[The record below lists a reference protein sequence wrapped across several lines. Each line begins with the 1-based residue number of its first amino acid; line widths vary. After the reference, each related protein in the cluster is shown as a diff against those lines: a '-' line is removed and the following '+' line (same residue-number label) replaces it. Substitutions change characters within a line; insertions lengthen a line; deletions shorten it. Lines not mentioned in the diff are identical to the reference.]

1 MLSLFPDNVFL
12 VQWLFHFDKLF
23 WWLLHA
29 MHSGI
34 SSDSKENITGSVCLC
49 VGMHL
54 WSQWWLCKLQNVYV
68 FCMHLISWSPDIS
81 RPPAVQGGHAHQTVP
96 PPHPH
101 DVRGIQSICRILPG
115 WGHSC
120 LSHMTCIVMHCKVTW
135 HDQGKAMLWNSILC
149 GHNSHMVFLF
159 MHQK

>member
-1 MLSLFPDNVFL
+1 MLSLFPDNVSL
-12 VQWLFHFDKLF
+12 VQWLFHFDELF

-29 MHSGI
+29 IHSGI
-34 SSDSKENITGSVCLC
+34 SSDSKEVGQAVCVC
-49 VGMHL
+49 VL
-54 WSQWWLCKLQNVYV
+54 VCTCDLSDYV
-68 FCMHLISWSPDIS
+68 SYKMFMFLVCTWYSWSPDIS

-101 DVRGIQSICRILPG
+101 DVRGVQSICRILPG

-120 LSHMTCIVMHCKVTW
+120 LSHMTCTVMHCKVTW
-135 HDQGKAMLWNSILC
+135 HDQGEAMLWNSILC

-159 MHQK
+159 MPQK